1 MKIHFNILAIVISVA
16 FASPRSKLENL
27 KSLYEKGLIKESEYE
42 TFRVSILKESF
53 IDEFVDDSDPKL
65 VWSDEFDTLD
75 FTKWK
80 HEITMGGGGNWEF
93 EYYANNRSTS
103 YVNDGML
110 HIKPLL
116 TADVRVFCLQP
127 FLGNENTQTTTLK
140 PQSQAMGEAAMLN
153 GGDLDLW
160 GGTPAD
166 SCTSNAFYGCER
178 TYL

>member
-1 MKIHFNILAIVISVA
+1 MLSIVCILFF
-16 FASPRSKLENL
+16 FASSSSASSTRSKLENL
-27 KSLYEKGLIKESEYE
+27 KSLYTSGLIKESEYE
-42 TFRVSILKESF
+42 AFRVSILKESF
-53 IDEFVDDSDPKL
+53 VVEESDDL

-103 YVNDGML
+103 YVKDGML
-110 HIKPLL
+110 YIKPLL
-116 TADVRVFCLQP
+116 TAD
-127 FLGNENTQTTTLK
+127 
-140 PQSQAMGEAAMLN
+140 AMGEAAMLN

-178 TYL
+178 T

>member
-116 TADVRVFCLQP
+116 TADVRVILFTAVSRQRKHS
-127 FLGNENTQTTTLK
+127 NHNTQTTIT
-140 PQSQAMGEAAMLN
+140 
-153 GGDLDLW
+153 GD
-160 GGTPAD
+160 GR
-166 SCTSNAFYGCER
+166 SRYVER
-178 TYL
+178 W